1 MTTKIK
7 VNEGANAMA
16 DQDHKPQSGDR
27 NLNYVAKQDKP
38 QQDRRDKAIADG
50 EEKMDEASKRDEGI
64 R

>member
-1 MTTKIK
+1 
-7 VNEGANAMA
+7 MA

>member
-1 MTTKIK
+1 MKIK
-7 VNEGANAMA
+7 VNEGASAMA
-16 DQDHKPQSGDR
+16 DQDHKSQSGDR
-27 NLNYVAKQDKP
+27 NLNDVAKQDKP

>member
-1 MTTKIK
+1 MKTT
-7 VNEGANAMA
+7 VNEGDNAMA

-38 QQDRRDKAIADG
+38 QQDHRDKAIADG